1 MSAPTA
7 ERTRAARS
15 TRPSG
20 PAGARRSA
28 GVPAPRDADGAVRR
42 AYAKRAGR
50 ARRLTAEPGEGSP
63 PRSRFVLMVMGLLGV
78 GLVASLWLST
88 TAAAD
93 SYRLDDARQATQV
106 LSERSEALRT
116 EIAAMQA
123 PPALAAAAQRMGMVP
138 STDVARLVA
147 MPDGSVRVVGTP
159 KAATAAPPPSPALAT
174 GAQPAPSRPEPD
186 QSASGPAQ
194 TAPAQPQG
202 PAQPTDQQPTDQQP
216 TGQQPTDQ
224 QPTDQQPVDERLP
237 EEQLAA
243 PLTPPAA
250 PPSRAE
256 AGIGQ

>member
-50 ARRLTAEPGEGSP
+50 ARRLTTEPGEGSP

-93 SYRLDDARQATQV
+93 SYRLDDARAATQV

-116 EIAAMQA
+116 EIAGMQS

-159 KAATAAPPPSPALAT
+159 KAATAAAPPSPALAT
-174 GAQPAPSRPEPD
+174 GAQPAPLRPEPD
-186 QSASGPAQ
+186 QAASGPEQ
-194 TAPAQPQG
+194 PAPAGPQSAG
-202 PAQPTDQQPTDQQP
+202 PQSAGPQLAGPQSAGPQSA
-216 TGQQPTDQ
+216 G
-224 QPTDQQPVDERLP
+224 QQPVDERLP
-237 EEQLAA
+237 VEQLAA
-243 PLTPPAA
+243 PLSPPLGPA
-250 PPSRAE
+250 SRAE